1 MRNVPEHNWQ
11 NFVIF
16 SLCLFLFFPVSH
28 CPNDKV
34 IASSWLSYLRSELYG
49 SVI

>member
-1 MRNVPEHNWQ
+1 MNVPERNWQ
-11 NFVIF
+11 DFVIF
-16 SLCLFLFFPVSH
+16 SLCFSFSFFSVSH